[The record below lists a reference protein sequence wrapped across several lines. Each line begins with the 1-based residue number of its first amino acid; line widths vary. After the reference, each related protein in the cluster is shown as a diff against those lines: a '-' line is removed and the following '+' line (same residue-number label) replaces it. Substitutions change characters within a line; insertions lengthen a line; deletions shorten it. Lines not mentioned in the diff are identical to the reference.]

1 MIGRRRLEVTM
12 AVLVVLA
19 LVSSRSDAQCV
30 SGTSISQWKCWE
42 QTITGSVD
50 FYRSGAGN
58 PYRDLTL
65 RVTFTSGA
73 TSFTQDASG

>member
-1 MIGRRRLEVTM
+1 MIGKRRLEVTM
-12 AVLVVLA
+12 AFLVVLV
-19 LVSSRSDAQCV
+19 LVSATSEAQCV

-42 QTITGSVD
+42 QTIVGSVD
-50 FYRSGAGN
+50 FYHSGAGN

-73 TSFTQDASG
+73 LP